1 MARREFN
8 VKTGAMTR
16 PPARTGVRSFMVK
29 VEAGD
34 VLVELE

>member
-1 MARREFN
+1 VNIN
-8 VKTGAMTR
+8 VKTGAVTR
-16 PPARTGVRSFMVK
+16 QPAPPGVRSFMVK

>member
-1 MARREFN
+1 
-8 VKTGAMTR
+8 VTR
-16 PPARTGVRSFMVK
+16 PPAGTGVRSFVVN